1 MSSNT
6 NPENKGE
13 ELLRLYSSYD
23 EEQLRRLY
31 GDYGIYLTLWKLYDT
46 VLNFVKLENF
56 EKKEQIEHRIKTLN
70 SLIDVI
76 DRYIEIIDGNQS
88 SINNATPSEKIANLI
103 RTNIKILE
111 EPKPLQ
117 YQGLTNDKY
126 RGLFRDYIGLLDN
139 YRMFLNAKFQYNT
152 ATGKQDRTDEITHL
166 RNLKIKVVAILNKE
180 NGVFKTLQTKLTN
193 LSTVLGD
200 AARRIITKIDDNVA
214 KAEEESAVR
223 KGGGKRTA
231 PAAPAYKLNGE
242 KVHLLINKK
251 KLHRSVYVKGN
262 GKAKYCKINYEFVL
276 LSKLKNKII

>member
-1 MSSNT
+1 
-6 NPENKGE
+6 
-13 ELLRLYSSYD
+13 
-23 EEQLRRLY
+23 
-31 GDYGIYLTLWKLYDT
+31 
-46 VLNFVKLENF
+46 
-56 EKKEQIEHRIKTLN
+56 
-70 SLIDVI
+70 
-76 DRYIEIIDGNQS
+76 
-88 SINNATPSEKIANLI
+88 
-103 RTNIKILE
+103 
-111 EPKPLQ
+111 
-117 YQGLTNDKY
+117 
-126 RGLFRDYIGLLDN
+126 
-139 YRMFLNAKFQYNT
+139 MFLNAKFQYNT